1 MTFPFHSFVTAIT
14 KFHHWSI
21 ELFLKFIN
29 TILNIFKKYNP
40 QILGLSLIN
49 ITCLV
54 YLSYNVIHLIEEYL
68 LFNTAVKLQL
78 TEDKSGSRLPSITI
92 CTESLFLYREKT
104 IEFLEN
110 RNQTYDKLNFSLNFQ
125 LIIKRNEQRHSK

>member
-14 KFHHWSI
+14 KFYHGSI

-92 CTESLFLYREKT
+92 CTESLFFNREKT
-104 IEFLEN
+104 MEFLEN

-125 LIIKRNEQRHSK
+125 LIINRNEQRHSK